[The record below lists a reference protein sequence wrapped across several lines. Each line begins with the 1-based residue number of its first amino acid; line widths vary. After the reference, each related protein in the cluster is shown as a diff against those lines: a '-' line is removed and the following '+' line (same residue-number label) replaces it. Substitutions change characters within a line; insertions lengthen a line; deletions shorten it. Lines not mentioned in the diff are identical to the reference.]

1 MLGKKSLLGGFIG
14 LFFFAII
21 VFFII
26 YFLTPEVSIRFF
38 GITFRPEAYI
48 ESSLEDAM
56 TAAGV
61 SRADAERIV
70 KEDGPELLSVLMEKS
85 GESLGRIVSYLS
97 SEDGQAMIAEGADYI
112 RSGAGSL
119 VDYLSSQEDFT

>member
-26 YFLTPEVSIRFF
+26 YFLTPEVSIKFF
-38 GITFRPEAYI
+38 GITFRPETYI

-61 SRADAERIV
+61 SQADAERIV
-70 KEDGPELLSVLMEKS
+70 K
-85 GESLGRIVSYLS
+85 
-97 SEDGQAMIAEGADYI
+97 EDGQAMIAEGADYI